1 MAYTRVRSKF
11 RPFSY
16 DEMVK
21 PLLQQTLAQRE
32 LENAY
37 GELDAKASVWENLAS
52 NEDPDSEAYQLY
64 SSYANDLRAS
74 ADQLAKEGLNA
85 TSRRSM
91 LNMKAR
97 YNQDILPIETAFNA
111 RNEEAKAQ
119 YEGRAKGIIYEGDA
133 STSSLDRYLHNPAIR
148 YRQANSQEGFK
159 RVATV
164 ADALSKGLRD
174 YGNGKRLDA
183 YTKTW
188 LQEHGYK
195 DTEVAAAISEIRD
208 IMSGK
213 ATYEGNSVLRNILN
227 DEIRTAGLDTWN
239 NRAAVTDY
247 YNRVA
252 PALYRA
258 VGQTEVSPYAD
269 RGAIIAA
276 EEASKRRL
284 IDYQRPQPN
293 TFPVVTREIPVGAAK
308 DTSAAMANLVS
319 RFSKLGVSQNSP
331 RGTVVRVSVG
341 SPTKVTS
348 PGMAGSLYT
357 GTKFISTDL
366 YVYSQGDR
374 LKTRSEFI
382 KSGKNKEE
390 QAALGKY
397 YDAYVQPIL
406 DKYNGGTAKGVNYSA
421 LNSVL
426 NYERGLIE
434 ESGTSTFID
443 AVELPFGDLNET
455 KKALSSVASER
466 VTKLVP
472 SEDGNG
478 FKEQEFSGS
487 VGSVLADAE
496 KNGKGVNSYMSMLN
510 GQEGYI
516 IKSNDDIYFLSLNR
530 INSSL
535 SQDILMGINEWRNAD
550 TQEDAENYQRGIIS
564 RSSIL
569 LGGKYNRPS
578 FDNTDQV
585 ISKKD

>member
-91 LNMKAR
+91 LNMRAR

-164 ADALSKGLRD
+164 ADALSKSLRD
-174 YGNGKRLDA
+174 HGNGKRLDD
-183 YTKTW
+183 YTRTW
-188 LQEHGYK
+188 LQEHGYR

-284 IDYQRPQPN
+284 IDYERPQPN

-308 DTSAAMANLVS
+308 DTSAAISNLGS

-331 RGTVVRVSVG
+331 RGTVVQVSVG
-341 SPTKVTS
+341 SPTKVTG

-357 GTKFISTDL
+357 GTKSISVDL
-366 YVYSQGDR
+366 YVRSQGDR

-397 YDAYVQPIL
+397 YDANVQPIL

-421 LNSVL
+421 LNSVM
-426 NYERGLIE
+426 NYEIRLIE

-472 SEDGNG
+472 SEDGKG
-478 FKEQEFSGS
+478 FKEQEFSGT

-510 GQEGYI
+510 GQEGYV
-516 IKSNDDIYFLSLNR
+516 IKSNDDIYFFPLSR
-530 INSSL
+530 IRSSL
-535 SQDILMGINEWRNAD
+535 SRDILMGINEWRNAD

>member
-21 PLLQQTLAQRE
+21 PLLQQTLAQQE

-37 GELDAKASVWENLAS
+37 GELNAKASVWENLAS
-52 NEDPDSEAYQLY
+52 NEDSDSEAYQLY

-164 ADALSKGLRD
+164 ADALSKSLRN

-188 LQEHGYK
+188 LQEHGYR

-208 IMSGK
+208 IMNGR

-239 NRAAVTDY
+239 NRAAITDY

-276 EEASKRRL
+276 EEASKKRL
-284 IDYQRPQPN
+284 IDYQGPPPN
-293 TFPVVTREIPVGAAK
+293 TFPVITRQIPVGAAK
-308 DTSAAMANLVS
+308 DTSAEISNLDS
-319 RFSKLGVSQNSP
+319 RFNKLGVRQNSL
-331 RGTVVRVSVG
+331 RGTVVQVSVG
-341 SPTKVTS
+341 SPAKVTS
-348 PGMAGSLYT
+348 PSMPGSLYT
-357 GTKFISTDL
+357 GTKFINADL
-366 YVYSQGDR
+366 YVRSQGDR

-397 YDAYVQPIL
+397 YDDNVQPIL
-406 DKYNGGTAKGVNYSA
+406 DKYNGGTAKGVSYSG
-421 LNSVL
+421 LNAVM
-426 NYERGLIE
+426 NHERRLIE

-487 VGSVLADAE
+487 VSSVLADAE

-516 IKSNDDIYFLSLNR
+516 IKSNDDIYFLPLNR
-530 INSSL
+530 IKSSL
-535 SQDILMGINEWRNAD
+535 SQDIRMGINEWRNAN
-550 TQEDAENYQRGIIS
+550 TQEDAENYQRGTIS

-585 ISKKD
+585 VSKKD